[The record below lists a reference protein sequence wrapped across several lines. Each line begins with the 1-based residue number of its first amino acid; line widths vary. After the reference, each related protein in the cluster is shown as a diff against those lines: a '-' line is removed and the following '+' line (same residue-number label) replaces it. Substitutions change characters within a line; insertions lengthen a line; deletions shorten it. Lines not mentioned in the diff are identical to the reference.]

1 MPQRFPELSANGIDL
16 LNSLLTYD
24 PDKRLT
30 AAEALR
36 HPFFS
41 ENPLPKDPD
50 LMPNFPSCTP
60 KLGGWW
66 AMSQNFVHSIGR
78 STIIQTVGYDDTF
91 P

>member
-1 MPQRFPELSANGIDL
+1 MDSSKSTHQLPIELPSSQRFPELSANGIDL

-41 ENPLPKDPD
+41 ENPLPKAPE
-50 LMPNFPSCTP
+50 LMPNFPSCTSE
-60 KLGGWW
+60 LGDCG
-66 AMSQNFVHSIGR
+66 
-78 STIIQTVGYDDTF
+78 
-91 P
+91 